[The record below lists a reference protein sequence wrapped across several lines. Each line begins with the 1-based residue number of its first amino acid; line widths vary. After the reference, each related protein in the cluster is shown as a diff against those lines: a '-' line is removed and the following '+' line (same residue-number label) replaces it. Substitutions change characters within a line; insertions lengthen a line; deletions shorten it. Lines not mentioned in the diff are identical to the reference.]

1 MSDQHDR
8 RPGQLPGEPPG
19 QPGDWTDAAPEPLEA
34 SETHA
39 ATERTGVPAV
49 DAVLEAVE
57 SVGTLPVEEH
67 VRVYEM
73 AHEQLR
79 RALDA
84 TPGDPPGRSDG

>member
-1 MSDQHDR
+1 MSDHA
-8 RPGQLPGEPPG
+8 GG
-19 QPGDWTDAAPEPLEA
+19 QPEQQPGHERDGHLDRTPPAAPDDRHG
-34 SETHA
+34 HA
-39 ATERTGVPAV
+39 ASERTGVPAV

-57 SVGTLPVEEH
+57 SVGTLPVAEH